1 MTGTIQNYMAT
12 TAEFKG
18 KWKEEKVE
26 LHNALTALKISMSD
40 YKEKRK
46 SEWKSFKNKFEDDME
61 KVESSLNKL
70 TSLHKK

>member
-1 MTGTIQNYMAT
+1 MAT
-12 TAEFKG
+12 VAEFKG
-18 KWKEEKVE
+18 NWKEEKVD

-46 SEWKSFKNKFEDDME
+46 TEWKTFKNKFNEDMD
-61 KVESSLNKL
+61 KVESSLKKL

>member
-1 MTGTIQNYMAT
+1 MAAT
-12 TAEFKG
+12 TEFKG
-18 KWKEEKVE
+18 NWKEEKVD

-46 SEWKSFKNKFEDDME
+46 TEWKSFKNKFNEDMV
-61 KVESSLNKL
+61 KVESSLKKL